1 MSARLRSSVSRE
13 LSVFDRTNHVSRTA
27 KLETRSGD
35 VTGQTLL
42 ILIQLILSL
51 RILARILV
59 SRLASLSRRER
70 AWALVKERQNIS
82 MACWVAIGEL
92 IRRNR
97 RSDLKVA
104 VEKRLISDNAAQK
117 QRTAS
122 VSTARSF
129 R

>member
-13 LSVFDRTNHVSRTA
+13 FSVFDRTNHVSRTA